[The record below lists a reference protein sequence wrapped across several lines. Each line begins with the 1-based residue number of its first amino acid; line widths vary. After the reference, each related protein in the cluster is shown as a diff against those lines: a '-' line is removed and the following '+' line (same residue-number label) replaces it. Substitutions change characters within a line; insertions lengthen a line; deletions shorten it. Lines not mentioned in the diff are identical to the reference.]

1 MPDLPEAVHGRH
13 RRELPLG
20 RAILEPVT
28 DRLELDL
35 RAREKRLYDRFRAQV
50 ASAPGGRSGFRDILL
65 FLPDLVVFL
74 FRLAQ
79 DPRVPVGS
87 KAIAVFGI
95 GYALSPIDLLPEIL
109 FGPIGFAD
117 DLLVV
122 AAAVSRIIN
131 HVHPDL
137 VRSHWPG
144 AGDALEVVRRVT
156 AWAESLVGTTMTRV
170 LGFKRI

>member
-1 MPDLPEAVHGRH
+1 
-13 RRELPLG
+13 
-20 RAILEPVT
+20 VT

-144 AGDALEVVRRVT
+144 AGDALDVVRRVT
-156 AWAESLVGTTMTRV
+156 SWAEGLLGATMTRV